1 VSGIAGLFHRD
12 GRAVD
17 PVELNRIHD
26 AARDRG
32 VDGGRV
38 WIDGC
43 AGFAYQHLRTTPES
57 GGEQPLSDPAS
68 GLSMTFDGRLDN
80 RDELIRALDAPE
92 LRDSDDAE
100 IALRAFANW
109 REACAARLLGDFAFA
124 VFDRRLRRLYCA
136 RDVMGIRPFYYA
148 AVGWAFLFGTELRQV
163 LASGRVSADY
173 DEGTVAECLADE
185 LSTLDATFYRYVRRL
200 PPAHWMTIDAH
211 RIAVN
216 RYWRLDPARRLVYRD
231 DREYAEH
238 FRSLFE
244 NAVVCRLR
252 CAQPRVAAWLS
263 GGVDSSSV
271 VGMARA
277 LAAKRDVPA
286 VETFSM
292 IFPDDPEAD
301 ERGYIADVV
310 ALSNWPAHQRPGEF
324 PDEAAVFD
332 HAAAYR
338 DVPAVPGEYLAADLR
353 KSARERDIHVV
364 LTGAGGEGFSGSLH
378 HYADL
383 LRSGRLVDVAR
394 RIVAYAVRPLA
405 RRLGW
410 SGGPPKWIPADF
422 AARVDLDARMRGER
436 RSANVPES
444 DWVCASY
451 ENARSVLT
459 LEIGERAA
467 ALHGLEE
474 RHPYFDRRVVEFAL
488 AIPEAQRCRGSQ
500 TKVVIREAMRDWL
513 PASVYHRR
521 GKADF
526 SAQVV
531 RALEVLG
538 GAAFLDRLT
547 IASLGW
553 IDAEHVRWM
562 YRDMIGRFR
571 IADAAYTRH
580 ISALWAVASV
590 ELWYRACVAA
600 TVPAASV
607 GRLAGA

>member
-1 VSGIAGLFHRD
+1 VSGIGGLFHRD

-17 PVELNRIHD
+17 PVELNRVHD

-43 AGFAYQHLRTTPES
+43 AGFSNQHLRTTPES
-57 GGEQPLSDPAS
+57 RGEQPLSDPAS
-68 GLSMTFDGRLDN
+68 GLSITFDGRLDN
-80 RDELIRALDAPE
+80 RDDLIRALDAPE
-92 LRDSDDAE
+92 LRDADDAV
-100 IALRAFANW
+100 IVLRAFAKW

-124 VFDRRLRRLYCA
+124 VFDSRQRRLYCA

-173 DEGTVAECLADE
+173 DEGTVAEYLADTPG
-185 LSTLDATFYRYVRRL
+185 TLDATFYRYVRRL

-216 RYWRLDPARRLVYRD
+216 RYWRLDPMRRLVYRD

-244 NAVVCRLR
+244 KAVACRLR
-252 CAQPRVAAWLS
+252 SAQPRVAAWLS
-263 GGVDSSSV
+263 GGVDSSAV
-271 VGMARA
+271 VGMTRV

-292 IFPDDPEAD
+292 IFPDDPAAD

-310 ALSNWPAHQRPGEF
+310 ALSKWPAHQRPAGF
-324 PDEAAVFD
+324 PDCAAVFD

-353 KSARERDIHVV
+353 KSAREHDIHVV
-364 LTGAGGEGFSGSLH
+364 LTGAGGEGFSGSLY

-383 LRSGRLVDVAR
+383 LWRGRFVALAR
-394 RIVAYAVRPLA
+394 RIVADAVRPLA

-410 SGGPPKWIPADF
+410 SGGSPKWIPADF
-422 AARVDLDARMRGER
+422 AARVDLDARMRGDR
-436 RSANVPES
+436 RAASAAEHE
-444 DWVCASY
+444 WVSASY
-451 ENARSVLT
+451 ENAWSVLT
-459 LEIGERAA
+459 LEIGERSA

-474 RHPYFDRRVVEFAL
+474 RHPYFDRRLVEFAL
-488 AIPEAQRCRGSQ
+488 AIPEAQRSRGSQ
-500 TKVVIREAMRDWL
+500 TKVVIREAMREWL
-513 PASVYHRR
+513 PPSVYHRR

-531 RALEVLG
+531 RALELLG

-547 IASLGW
+547 IASAGW

-562 YRDMIGRFR
+562 YQDMISRFR
-571 IADAAYTRH
+571 DADATYARH
-580 ISALWAVASV
+580 MSALWAVASV
-590 ELWYRACVAA
+590 ELWYRACIAA
-600 TVPAASV
+600 TGPAASV
-607 GRLAGA
+607 ERLAGA